1 MAAKAEVAMLL
12 LRFVYI
18 TSVTNTPP
26 PEKIAWRNAL
36 AVRKLVSSI
45 AAGEGIRKDC
55 EREEVISPT
64 AKPNMMS
71 DKAEATHGTPVVC
84 GGIVHANHHSP
95 VGRARAA
102 RARARGLYLYTEL

>member
-1 MAAKAEVAMLL
+1 M
-12 LRFVYI
+12 
-18 TSVTNTPP
+18 
-26 PEKIAWRNAL
+26 
-36 AVRKLVSSI
+36 RKLVSSI

-71 DKAEATHGTPVVC
+71 DRPEATQETPVVF
-84 GGIVHANHHSP
+84 GGIVHANHHSA